1 MAAMLYATS
10 NKAVRTH
17 GNHILLGFSIFR
29 MKSDPQGT
37 VLIQNIVSGNVLI
50 IIIAWICVFL

>member
-1 MAAMLYATS
+1 MLYATS

-37 VLIQNIVSGNVLI
+37 VLIQNIVSGN
-50 IIIAWICVFL
+50 